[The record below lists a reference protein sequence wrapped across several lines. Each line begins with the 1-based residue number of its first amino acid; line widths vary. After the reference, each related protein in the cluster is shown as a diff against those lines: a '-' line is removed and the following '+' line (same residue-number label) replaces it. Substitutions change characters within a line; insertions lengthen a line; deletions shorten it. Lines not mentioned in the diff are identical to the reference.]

1 MCHSFLVRRLSV
13 EKSADNLTAILS
25 YVICCF
31 SLVAFKV
38 FSLIFVHLIMMCL
51 GVFPPLVGPLWY
63 SLHFLNLYDCFLF
76 HVRGVFSCHLF
87 NIFSSPISLFPFWD
101 PYNVNVAAFGG
112 VTVVSQMVLICFPL
126 ICFCGSGI
134 SSGVCPLVGLGPGAC
149 GILLGGRDWCL
160 PTGGSWLSGGQG
172 HAKGCV

>member
-1 MCHSFLVRRLSV
+1 MVLNSLFVNFWFLCQIWMRTLLGRVFLEVFPFHHFKYIVPFLSGPQTV
-13 EKSADNLTAILS
+13 EKSADNLTVILS

-87 NIFSSPISLFPFWD
+87 NIFSSPISLSSPSGTPIMWMLLHL
-101 PYNVNVAAFGG
+101 
-112 VTVVSQMVLICFPL
+112 VVSQWSLKW
-126 ICFCGSGI
+126 
-134 SSGVCPLVGLGPGAC
+134 SSFVFL
-149 GILLGGRDWCL
+149 
-160 PTGGSWLSGGQG
+160 
-172 HAKGCV
+172 